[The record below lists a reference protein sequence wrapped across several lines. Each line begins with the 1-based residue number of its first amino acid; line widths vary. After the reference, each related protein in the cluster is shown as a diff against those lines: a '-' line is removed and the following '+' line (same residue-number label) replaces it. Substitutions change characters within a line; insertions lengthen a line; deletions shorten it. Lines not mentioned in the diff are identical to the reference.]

1 MVTYDEAL
9 RIKAM
14 QYGLSI
20 AFLVIEQYR
29 MVKIADALN
38 NPKAIY

>member
-1 MVTYDEAL
+1 MVEYDEAL
-9 RIKAM
+9 RIKAT

-29 MVKIADALN
+29 MIKIADALD

>member
-1 MVTYDEAL
+1 MTYDEAL
-9 RIKAM
+9 RAKAQ

-29 MVKIADALN
+29 MIKIADALN
-38 NPKAIY
+38 NPNAVY